1 MDEPLNLLKI
11 AIAKDCINKF
21 AVASDLSLAGQISKE
36 DMALYLRDEIFAAVS
51 KHQVNGNFRVFVLV
65 IFLLLVSAL
74 GGVFWGYDLDSSFH
88 LVLELCQEPI
98 LLGKH
103 LMELTKVMNEN
114 VIDSNKKG
122 ESDMMRK

>member
-1 MDEPLNLLKI
+1 
-11 AIAKDCINKF
+11 
-21 AVASDLSLAGQISKE
+21 
-36 DMALYLRDEIFAAVS
+36 MALYLRDEIFAAVS
-51 KHQVNGNFRVFVLV
+51 KHQVNGNFRVFVL
-65 IFLLLVSAL
+65 ILIKFLLLVSAP

-114 VIDSNKKG
+114 VIDGNKKG